1 MLGFNR
7 WHLFIGSAAIL
18 CIGGI
23 VSLALIYLFPAPPS
37 KLLIT
42 GSFQGSYYNV
52 VAAHY
57 KEIFARHHVTLEPR
71 MTKGSVDN
79 LRLLQ
84 DSTSGF
90 QLGIMQGGVSDGKHA
105 PELLSLGRIN
115 DQVFWLFY
123 RSTETLDDLTQ
134 LKGKRIVVGGE
145 GSSTRLVGEKV
156 LAIAGVTA
164 KTATLLPLAA
174 QAAVDALNDG
184 RVDVIWIAFPPEAPI
199 IQSLLRDPKVRSFD
213 FAKAEALTRIFPYLV
228 RLVLPRGVIDYE
240 NHIPSADLTVIAT
253 TNGVVVRKETHP
265 AIIDLLLQTMLEEHA
280 GASIMH
286 PAGYFPTQTDPE
298 YPMAQRALDFY
309 KDGPSFLNRYLPF
322 WMTSYAK
329 RTLAVLVA
337 VFAITIPL
345 FNLAPK
351 LYMWFVRQFVT
362 KTYRR
367 LRIIEKTLQT
377 GLTAPQVVEL
387 QADLENIDR
396 AARILPMRHSD
407 LFFAM
412 RLHIDLI
419 RTQLAL
425 RLIEARSQTQV
436 AKVA

>member
-7 WHLFIGSAAIL
+7 WHLFIGSVAIL
-18 CIGGI
+18 GIGGI
-23 VSLALIYLFPAPPS
+23 VSLALIYFFPAPPS

-79 LRLLQ
+79 LRLLR
-84 DSTSGF
+84 DPTSGF
-90 QLGIMQGGVSDGKHA
+90 QLGILQGGVSDGTHA
-105 PELLSLGRIN
+105 PELMSLGRIN

-184 RVDVIWIAFPPEAPI
+184 RVDVIWIGFPPEAPI

-309 KDGPSFLNRYLPF
+309 KDGPSFLNKYLPL
-322 WMTSYAK
+322 WMVPHVQ
-329 RTLAVLVA
+329 RLLAVLLAGGVI
-337 VFAITIPL
+337 VYPL
-345 FNLAPK
+345 FNFAPRLYQWFLKGRMSK
-351 LYMWFVRQFVT
+351 L
-362 KTYRR
+362 YRR
-367 LRIIEKTLQT
+367 LRIVEEELQAE
-377 GLTAPQVVEL
+377 LTVPQVVAL
-387 QADLENIDR
+387 QTDLENINR
-396 AARILPMRHSD
+396 AARILPKRNSD
-407 LFFAM
+407 LFFDFNRHIESTRTLLAS
-412 RLHIDLI
+412 RL
-419 RTQLAL
+419 A
-425 RLIEARSQTQV
+425 EERSQTL
-436 AKVA
+436 